1 MTKAEI
7 IIAKNIELECLP
19 SGKIF
24 YDLNGK
30 DCRQAKFKSVMF
42 FGNNG
47 YTASRQQNAG
57 FDSLFFKLV
66 KKGFINMPSDYDN
79 CSKCGGTGNVGYV
92 QDGGTCY
99 KCNGYGYLQIKIVK

>member
-7 IIAKNIELECLP
+7 IISKNIELECLP
-19 SGKIF
+19 SGKVF
-24 YDLNGK
+24 YELNGK
-30 DCRQAKFKSVMF
+30 DCRTSKFRSVMF

-47 YTASRQQNAG
+47 YTASTSQNAG

-66 KKGFINMPSDYDN
+66 KKGFLDIPSDYDT
-79 CSKCGGTGNVGYV
+79 CYKCGGSGNVGYI